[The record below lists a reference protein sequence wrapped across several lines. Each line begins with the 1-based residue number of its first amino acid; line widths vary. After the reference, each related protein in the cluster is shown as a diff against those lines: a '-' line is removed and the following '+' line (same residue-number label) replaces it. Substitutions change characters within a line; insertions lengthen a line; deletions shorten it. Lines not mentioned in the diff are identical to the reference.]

1 MFDKPPH
8 RASEEPSG
16 SAGARIGPEEERI
29 ALRCHRRELQLVDSF
44 VTSGEFRSRSELM
57 RAALRE
63 FLRAR
68 ALTVVERV
76 PPTSVRDLIE
86 VPVRLRSD
94 EVETLRAYGELHGNG
109 RDLADVLADLVRR
122 GELEAKAREL
132 VERSRTAVRSAEA
145 NRERLRELGAT
156 SAGLERKGVLGR

>member
-1 MFDKPPH
+1 VFDKPPH
-8 RASEEPSG
+8 RESEEPVG
-16 SAGARIGPEEERI
+16 SPGARIGPEEERI

-63 FLRAR
+63 FLRVR

-76 PPTSVRDLIE
+76 PPASVRGLTE
-86 VPVRLRSD
+86 VPVRLRAD
-94 EVETLRAYGELHGNG
+94 EVETLRAYADLQGNG
-109 RDLADVLADLVRR
+109 RDLADVLAELVRR
-122 GELEAKAREL
+122 GELETKAREL
-132 VERSRTAVRSAEA
+132 VERSRSSVRSAEA

-156 SAGLERKGVLGR
+156 SAELERKGVLGR

>member
-8 RASEEPSG
+8 RVPEEPQALS
-16 SAGARIGPEEERI
+16 GARIGPEDERI

-44 VTSGEFRSRSELM
+44 VASGEFRSRSDLM

-68 ALTVVERV
+68 ALTAVASA
-76 PPTSVRDLIE
+76 PPRPVRDLVE

-94 EVETLRAYGELHGNG
+94 EVETLRAFGELHGNG
-109 RDLADVLADLVRR
+109 RDLADVLAELVRR
-122 GELEAKAREL
+122 GELEAKVHEL
-132 VERSRTAVRSAEA
+132 VERARTAVRTAET
-145 NRERLRELGAT
+145 NRERLRELRDT
-156 SAGLERKGVLGR
+156 SQELERKGVLGR

>member
-8 RASEEPSG
+8 RASEETTVSP
-16 SAGARIGPEEERI
+16 GARIGPEEERI

-44 VTSGEFRSRSELM
+44 VASGEFRSRSELM

-76 PPTSVRDLIE
+76 SPPSARDLVE
-86 VPVRLRSD
+86 VPVRLRMD
-94 EVETLRAYGELHGNG
+94 EVETLRAYGELSGNG
-109 RDLADVLADLVRR
+109 RDLADVLAELVRR

-132 VERSRTAVRSAEA
+132 LERSRTAVRSAEA
-145 NRERLRELGAT
+145 GRERLRELRDT
-156 SAGLERKGVLGR
+156 SAELERKGVLGR